1 MALGRQNSNR
11 NSTSICCTYYIIH
24 HRLYPNI
31 IFVFE
36 NLDIHM
42 YEYDIQN
49 LDHKDPCTDPFD
61 QPEVK
66 LNSRHRRG

>member
-1 MALGRQNSNR
+1 
-11 NSTSICCTYYIIH
+11 
-24 HRLYPNI
+24 
-31 IFVFE
+31 
-36 NLDIHM
+36 M

-66 LNSRHRRG
+66 LDSRHRRGWKNNMGVLGIGFCQGFEAFLVDDL

>member
-11 NSTSICCTYYIIH
+11 NSISIYIIH

-42 YEYDIQN
+42 YMNMI
-49 LDHKDPCTDPFD
+49 DHKDPCTDPFD

-66 LNSRHRRG
+66 LDSRHRRG